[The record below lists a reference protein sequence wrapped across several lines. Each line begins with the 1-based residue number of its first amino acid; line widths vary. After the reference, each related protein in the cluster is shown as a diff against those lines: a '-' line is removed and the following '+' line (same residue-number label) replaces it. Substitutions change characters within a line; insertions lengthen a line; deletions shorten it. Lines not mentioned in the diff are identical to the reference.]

1 MTFPLVALGC
11 LCQPGAF
18 RSLDLR
24 SDVTNQGGLPGV
36 PVTKHGSPAPSAAAS
51 VSSPHAAWLSPS
63 LLLPEVSGVYFLI
76 VCSTSLPATTNIPN
90 TRNVACLFC
99 CFVRKGLAGLE
110 SSWWGGTWPDQS
122 LGLISSSVETQHGVA
137 VLKSQFSLTSVDTSC
152 VHTNQQTYI
161 HVHMHTHTHTHT
173 YAHVYT
179 HTSLTFMDTPVCM
192 SIYICI
198 HTHHTSDLGGHSCVH
213 INTYTEMRTRTHT
226 HTHKHI

>member
-1 MTFPLVALGC
+1 VTFPLVALGC

-76 VCSTSLPATTNIPN
+76 VCSTSLQATTNIPN

-161 HVHMHTHTHTHT
+161 HVHMHTHTHTHICT
-173 YAHVYT
+173 
-179 HTSLTFMDTPVCM
+179 
-192 SIYICI
+192 CI
-198 HTHHTSDLGGHSCVH
+198 HTYISDLHGHSCVH
-213 INTYTEMRTRTHT
+213 VNIHMHT
-226 HTHKHI
+226 HTPHL